1 MESLFI
7 PTQISILAEIGDKTQ
22 LLAMLLTL
30 RFRKPWPIVWGMLIG
45 ILGNH
50 ILAAEVAARQKSS
63 ATEGAPCRSDRCEP
77 AD

>member
-30 RFRKPWPIVWGMLIG
+30 RFRKPWPIVWGMLVG

-50 ILAAEVAARQKSS
+50 ILAAEVGHLAAGYLSEV
-63 ATEGAPCRSDRCEP
+63 ALNGML
-77 AD
+77 